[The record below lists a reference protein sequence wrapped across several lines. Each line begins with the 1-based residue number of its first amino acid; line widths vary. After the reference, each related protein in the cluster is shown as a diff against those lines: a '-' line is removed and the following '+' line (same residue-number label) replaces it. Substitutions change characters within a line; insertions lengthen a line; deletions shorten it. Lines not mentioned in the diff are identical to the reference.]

1 MTIIYNQPR
10 HFSPLSPS
18 SSAAAYLA
26 PYGVGLGHASRLL
39 MVADHLKQEGIN
51 VQFSSY
57 GEAVNYVSLR
67 GYRCATV
74 SPVEFAWSME
84 GGFSVK
90 DSIANIPVWFANFSR
105 QVNQEIRNILECNP
119 DIVLSDSRL
128 SPLVA
133 ARFLKVPSLVI
144 LNQIKLLLSPRLHD
158 LAAPRIFENVVG
170 EFMGSMWAMAERVLV
185 PDLPPPYTLSA
196 HNIWDIGSA
205 SRKIEYIGFASP
217 RPQINEEQ
225 VIRVSNRLGFDRIR
239 PLVFVHVS
247 GPTQTRPALLQV
259 AVETAKRLDPKIQFV
274 ISAGNPRGKRD
285 PRRIGRSS
293 WYYEWCPV
301 RDEIFAASDLLV
313 LRGGHVAL
321 SQAIQFGKPVVTV
334 PIENHGEQLGNC
346 AKIAELGAGVT
357 LHPKRLRPEQLA
369 NAIEKVLGD
378 SNYNKKTAELQRLA
392 EKLNGIDNVVKI
404 VRSYI

>member
-1 MTIIYNQPR
+1 
-10 HFSPLSPS
+10 LSPS
-18 SSAAAYLA
+18 AYFA

-39 MVADHLKQEGIN
+39 MVADHLRQEGIN
-51 VQFSSY
+51 IQFSSY
-57 GEAVNYVSLR
+57 GEAVSYVSML
-67 GYRCATV
+67 GYKCATV

-105 QVNQEIRNILECNP
+105 QVNQETRNMLGCNP
-119 DIVLSDSRL
+119 DIVVSDSRL
-128 SPLVA
+128 SPLMS
-133 ARFLKVPSLVI
+133 ARLLKVPSVVV
-144 LNQIKLLLSPRLHD
+144 LNQIKLLLSPRLRD
-158 LAAPRIFENVVG
+158 LVASRIFENLVA
-170 EFMGSMWAMAERVLV
+170 EFLGSMWAMAERVLV

-196 HNIWDIGSA
+196 HNVWHIGSA
-205 SRKIEYIGFASP
+205 SRKLEYVGFASP
-217 RPQINEEQ
+217 RPQVNREQ
-225 VIRVSNRLGFDRIR
+225 VIKTTNMLGFDRSR
-239 PLVFVHVS
+239 PLVFVHIS
-247 GPTQTRPALLQV
+247 GPVQTRPALLKV

-274 ISAGNPRGKRD
+274 ISAGKPGGISH
-285 PRRIGRSS
+285 PRRIGRLS

-346 AKIAELGAGVT
+346 AKIEELGAGVM
-357 LHPKRLRPEQLA
+357 LHPKQLRSAQLA
-369 NAIEKVLGD
+369 DAIEKVLGD
-378 SNYNKKTAELQRLA
+378 SNYNKKATELQRLA
-392 EKLNGIDNVVKI
+392 EGLNGIDNVVKI

>member
-1 MTIIYNQPR
+1 M
-10 HFSPLSPS
+10 SPS
-18 SSAAAYLA
+18 AYFA

-39 MVADHLKQEGIN
+39 MVADHLRQDGIN
-51 VQFSSY
+51 IQFSSY
-57 GEAVNYVSLR
+57 GEAVSYVSML
-67 GYRCATV
+67 GYKCATV

-105 QVNQEIRNILECNP
+105 QVNQETRNMLGCNP
-119 DIVLSDSRL
+119 DIVVSDSRL
-128 SPLVA
+128 SPIIA
-133 ARFLKVPSLVI
+133 ARLLNVPSIVI

-158 LAAPRIFENVVG
+158 LVAPRIFENLVG
-170 EFMGSMWAMAERVLV
+170 EFLGSMWAMAERVLV

-196 HNIWDIGSA
+196 HNVWDIGSA
-205 SRKIEYIGFASP
+205 SRKLEYVGFASP
-217 RPQINEEQ
+217 RPHINREQ
-225 VIRVSNRLGFDRIR
+225 VVKTTDMLGFDRSR
-239 PLVFVHVS
+239 PLVFVHIS
-247 GPTQTRPALLQV
+247 GPVQTRPALLKV

-274 ISAGNPRGKRD
+274 ISAGKPGGISH
-285 PRRIGRSS
+285 PRRIGRLS

-346 AKIAELGAGVT
+346 AKMEELGAGVM
-357 LHPKRLRPEQLA
+357 LHPKRLRSEQLA
-369 NAIEKVLGD
+369 DAIQKVLGD
-378 SNYNKKTAELQRLA
+378 SNYNKKAIELQRFA
-392 EKLNGIDNVVKI
+392 ERLNGIDNVVKI

>member
-1 MTIIYNQPR
+1 
-10 HFSPLSPS
+10 LSPV
-18 SSAAAYLA
+18 AYFA
-26 PYGVGLGHASRLL
+26 PYGVGLGHASRLI
-39 MVADHLKQEGIN
+39 MVADHLKQERIN

-57 GEAVNYVSLR
+57 GEAVSYVSMR
-67 GYRCATV
+67 GYKCATV

-90 DSIANIPVWFANFSR
+90 DSIANVPLWFANFSR
-105 QVNQEIRNILECNP
+105 QVSQESRNMLECNP
-119 DIVLSDSRL
+119 DIVVSDSRL
-128 SPLVA
+128 SPLMA
-133 ARFLKVPSLVI
+133 ARLLKVPSVVI

-158 LAAPRIFENVVG
+158 LVAPRIFENVVG
-170 EFMGSMWAMAERVLV
+170 EFLGSMWAMAERILV

-196 HNIWDIGSA
+196 HNIWEIGSA
-205 SRKIEYIGFASP
+205 SRKVEYIGFASP
-217 RPQINEEQ
+217 RPQIKKEH
-225 VIRVSNRLGFDRIR
+225 VIKVINMLGFDRSR
-239 PLVFVHVS
+239 PLVFIHVS
-247 GPTQTRPALLQV
+247 GPVQTRPPLLKV

-274 ISAGNPRGKRD
+274 ISAGNPRGMSD
-285 PRRIGRSS
+285 PRRIGSLS

-346 AKIAELGAGVT
+346 AKIEELGAGVM
-357 LHPKRLRPEQLA
+357 LHPKGLRLEQLA

-378 SNYNKKTAELQRLA
+378 SSYHKKAAELQRLA
-392 EKLNGIDNVVKI
+392 EKLNGIDNVVQI
-404 VRSYI
+404 VRSYL

>member
-1 MTIIYNQPR
+1 
-10 HFSPLSPS
+10 LSPS
-18 SSAAAYLA
+18 AYFA

-39 MVADHLKQEGIN
+39 MVADHLRQEGIN
-51 VQFSSY
+51 IQFSSY
-57 GEAVNYVSLR
+57 GEAVSYVSML
-67 GYRCATV
+67 GYKCATV

-105 QVNQEIRNILECNP
+105 QVNQETRNMLGCNP
-119 DIVLSDSRL
+119 DIVVSDSRL
-128 SPLVA
+128 SPLMA
-133 ARFLKVPSLVI
+133 AKLLKVPSIVV
-144 LNQIKLLLSPRLHD
+144 LNQIKLLLSPRLRD
-158 LAAPRIFENVVG
+158 LVVSRIFENLVA
-170 EFMGSMWAMAERVLV
+170 EFLGSMWAMAERVLV

-196 HNIWDIGSA
+196 HNVWHIGSA
-205 SRKIEYIGFASP
+205 SRKLEYVGFASP
-217 RPQINEEQ
+217 RPQINREQ
-225 VIRVSNRLGFDRIR
+225 VIKTTNMLGFDRSR
-239 PLVFVHVS
+239 PLVFVHIS
-247 GPTQTRPALLQV
+247 GPVQTRPALLKN

-274 ISAGNPRGKRD
+274 ISAGKPGGISH
-285 PRRIGRSS
+285 PRRIGRLS

-346 AKIAELGAGVT
+346 AKMEELGAGVM
-357 LHPKRLRPEQLA
+357 LHPKQLRSEQLA
-369 NAIEKVLGD
+369 DAIEKVLGD
-378 SNYNKKTAELQRLA
+378 SNYNKKATELQSLA
-392 EKLNGIDNVVKI
+392 ERLNGIDNVVKI

>member
-1 MTIIYNQPR
+1 
-10 HFSPLSPS
+10 LSPS
-18 SSAAAYLA
+18 AYFA

-39 MVADHLKQEGIN
+39 MVADHLRQEGIN
-51 VQFSSY
+51 IQFSSY
-57 GEAVNYVSLR
+57 GEAVSYVSML
-67 GYRCATV
+67 GYKCATV

-105 QVNQEIRNILECNP
+105 QVNQETRNMLGCNP
-119 DIVLSDSRL
+119 DIVVSDSRL
-128 SPLVA
+128 SPLMA
-133 ARFLKVPSLVI
+133 ARLVNVPSIVI

-158 LAAPRIFENVVG
+158 LVAPRIFENLVG
-170 EFMGSMWAMAERVLV
+170 EFLGSMWAMAERVLV

-196 HNIWDIGSA
+196 HNVWDIGSA
-205 SRKIEYIGFASP
+205 SRKLEYVGFASP
-217 RPQINEEQ
+217 RPQINREQ
-225 VIRVSNRLGFDRIR
+225 VIKTTDMLGFDRSR
-239 PLVFVHVS
+239 PLVFVHIS
-247 GPTQTRPALLQV
+247 GPVQTRPALLKV

-274 ISAGNPRGKRD
+274 ISAGKPGGVSH
-285 PRRIGRSS
+285 PRRIGRLS

-346 AKIAELGAGVT
+346 AKMEQLGAGVM
-357 LHPKRLRPEQLA
+357 LHPKRLRSEQLA
-369 NAIEKVLGD
+369 DAIEMVLGD
-378 SNYNKKTAELQRLA
+378 SNYNKKVTELQRLA
-392 EKLNGIDNVVKI
+392 EGLNGIDNVVKI

>member
-1 MTIIYNQPR
+1 M
-10 HFSPLSPS
+10 SP
-18 SSAAAYLA
+18 AAYFA

-39 MVADHLKQEGIN
+39 MVADHLKQEGIS

-57 GEAVNYVSLR
+57 GEAVSYVSIR
-67 GYRCATV
+67 GYKCATV

-90 DSIANIPVWFANFSR
+90 DSIANVPVWFANFSR
-105 QVNQEIRNILECNP
+105 QVNQETRNMLECNP
-119 DIVLSDSRL
+119 DIVVSDSRL
-128 SPLVA
+128 SPLMA
-133 ARFLKVPSLVI
+133 ARLLKVPSVVM

-158 LAAPRIFENVVG
+158 LVAPRIFENVVG
-170 EFMGSMWAMAERVLV
+170 EFLGSLWAMAERVLV

-205 SRKIEYIGFASP
+205 SRKLEYIGFASP
-217 RPQINEEQ
+217 RPQIDKEH
-225 VIRVSNRLGFDRIR
+225 VIKVANMLGFDSSR

-247 GPTQTRPALLQV
+247 GPVQTRPALLKV

-274 ISAGNPRGKRD
+274 ISAGNPKGISD
-285 PRRIGRSS
+285 PRRIGRFS

-346 AKIAELGAGVT
+346 AKIEELGAGVM

-369 NAIEKVLGD
+369 DAIEKVLGD
-378 SNYNKKTAELQRLA
+378 SDYNKKAAELQRVA
-392 EKLNGIDNVVKI
+392 EKLNGIDNVVQI
-404 VRSYI
+404 VRSYL

>member
-1 MTIIYNQPR
+1 M
-10 HFSPLSPS
+10 SPV
-18 SSAAAYLA
+18 AYLA

-39 MVADHLKQEGIN
+39 MVADRLKQEGID

-57 GEAVNYVSLR
+57 GEAVSYVSLR
-67 GYRCATV
+67 GYRCSTV

-90 DSIANIPVWFANFSR
+90 DSIANLPIWFANFSR
-105 QVNQEIRNILECNP
+105 QVNQETRNILRCNP
-119 DIVLSDSRL
+119 DVIVSDSRL
-128 SPLVA
+128 SPLMA
-133 ARFLKVPSLVI
+133 ARLLKVPSIVM
-144 LNQIKLLLSPRLHD
+144 LNQIKLLLSPRLRD
-158 LAAPRIFENVVG
+158 LVAPRIFENVVG
-170 EFMGSMWAMAERVLV
+170 EFLGSMWAMAERVLV

-205 SRKIEYIGFASP
+205 SRKLEYIGFASP
-217 RPQINEEQ
+217 RPQIKQEHL
-225 VIRVSNRLGFDRIR
+225 IRVANMLGFDRSR
-239 PLVFVHVS
+239 PLVFIHVS
-247 GPTQTRPALLQV
+247 GPSQTRPTLIKV

-274 ISAGNPRGKRD
+274 ISAGNPRGKSD
-285 PRRIGRSS
+285 PRRIGRLS

-301 RDEIFAASDLLV
+301 RDEIFTASDLLV

-357 LHPKRLRPEQLA
+357 LYPKQLRPEQLGD
-369 NAIEKVLGD
+369 AIERVLGD
-378 SNYNKKTAELQRLA
+378 SSYNKKAAELQRLA
-392 EKLNGIDNVVKI
+392 EKLNGIDNVMQI
-404 VRSYI
+404 VRSYL

>member
-1 MTIIYNQPR
+1 M
-10 HFSPLSPS
+10 SPL
-18 SSAAAYLA
+18 AYFA

-39 MVADHLKQEGIN
+39 MVADHLRQEGIN

-57 GEAVNYVSLR
+57 GEAASYVSML
-67 GYRCATV
+67 GYKCATV

-90 DSIANIPVWFANFSR
+90 DSIANVPVWFANFSR
-105 QVNQEIRNILECNP
+105 QVSQETRHMLSCNP

-128 SPLVA
+128 SPLMA
-133 ARFLKVPSLVI
+133 ARLLKIPSIVM

-158 LAAPRIFENVVG
+158 LLAPRIFENVVG
-170 EFMGSMWAMAERVLV
+170 EFLGSMWAMAERVLV

-196 HNIWDIGSA
+196 HNTWDIGSA
-205 SRKIEYIGFASP
+205 SRKLEYIGFASP
-217 RPQINEEQ
+217 RPQINQEQ
-225 VIRVSNRLGFDRIR
+225 LIKITNMLGFDKSI

-247 GPTQTRPALLQV
+247 GPVQTRPALLKV
-259 AVETAKRLDPKIQFV
+259 ALETAKSLDPKIQFV
-274 ISAGNPRGKRD
+274 ISAGNPRGISD
-285 PRRIGRSS
+285 PMRIGRLS

-301 RDEIFAASDLLV
+301 RDEIFAASDLIV

-334 PIENHGEQLGNC
+334 PIDNHGEQLGNC
-346 AKIAELGAGVT
+346 AKIEELGAGVMV
-357 LHPKRLRPEQLA
+357 HPKRLRPKQLA

-378 SNYNKKTAELQRLA
+378 SDYNKKATELQRLA
-392 EKLNGIDNVVKI
+392 EKLNGIENVVKI
-404 VRSYI
+404 VRSYL